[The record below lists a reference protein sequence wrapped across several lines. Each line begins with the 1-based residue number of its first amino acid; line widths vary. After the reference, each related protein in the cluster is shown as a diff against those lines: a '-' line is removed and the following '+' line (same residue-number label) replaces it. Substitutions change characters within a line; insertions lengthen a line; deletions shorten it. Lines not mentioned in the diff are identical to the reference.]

1 MTPGLIERLE
11 KAGGHTPGPWSI
23 HPHHAYVVPQD
34 HIGRPIG
41 GSSDPDTDLA
51 TYAQEICAMHWPDPH
66 RSRAEVQANALLIAA
81 APDLLEA
88 ADAMM
93 PLLSLIEDDL
103 WEDCPFPAVQRK
115 RIAAL
120 RAAILKARATQE
132 QG

>member
-11 KAGGHTPGPWSI
+11 AAGE
-23 HPHHAYVVPQD
+23 
-34 HIGRPIG
+34 
-41 GSSDPDTDLA
+41 GSRELD
-51 TYAQEICAMHWPDPH
+51 
-66 RSRAEVQANALLIAA
+66 R
-81 APDLLEA
+81 DLLEA
-88 ADAMM
+88 ADAVM

>member
-1 MTPGLIERLE
+1 MSE
-11 KAGGHTPGPWSI
+11 KHTPGPWE
-23 HPHHAYVVPQD
+23 VVVQPFAD
-34 HIGRPIG
+34 PDAKGNTIYSVEGYGIGRIWDENGNPEN
-41 GSSDPDTDLA
+41 
-51 TYAQEICAMHWPDPH
+51 Y
-66 RSRAEVQANALLIAA
+66 ANARLIAA